1 MLSAL
6 GVKFTD
12 VNGDLLQM
20 NGANLAHIA
29 QIDITN
35 LDSRLKEVTF
45 KVACDVSNPLLGENG
60 ATYIYG
66 PQKGADA
73 KMIPKLDFAMSHYH
87 DKIKMCTGKSVNQI
101 PGSGAAGGMGA
112 ALLAF
117 CETTLTKGI
126 DVVFDI
132 TDFHQKN

>member
-35 LDSRLKEVTF
+35 LDSRLKEVTLKWPAMF
-45 KVACDVSNPLLGENG
+45 QILYWVKMVLL
-60 ATYIYG
+60 YLWSS
-66 PQKGADA
+66 KGANA

-87 DKIKMCTGKSVNQI
+87 DKIKMCWKVR
-101 PGSGAAGGMGA
+101 
-112 ALLAF
+112 
-117 CETTLTKGI
+117 
-126 DVVFDI
+126 
-132 TDFHQKN
+132 